1 VLALLDVLPRL
12 QLLKI
17 PANRER
23 FPRMRQEALSVKSYP
38 LMFPKASYN
47 IISPPQS
54 FRMLFHPGRPLSFI
68 TPSTLGLE
76 TFTAFSRSPKRP
88 RNIQGLQASF
98 KDFPVRDFVSRAFLV
113 PYSHLV
119 LVGAL
124 EERHRDHTL
133 AGDPMLI
140 EVTLQGQVFQQ
151 YCS

>member
-1 VLALLDVLPRL
+1 V
-12 QLLKI
+12 
-17 PANRER
+17 
-23 FPRMRQEALSVKSYP
+23 YP
-38 LMFPKASYN
+38 IMFPKASCN

-54 FRMLFHPGRPLSFI
+54 FRMLFHPSRPLSLI

-88 RNIQGLQASF
+88 RNIQGRQASF

-113 PYSHLV
+113 PYLHLV

-124 EERHRDHTL
+124 EERHRDHML

-140 EVTLQGQVFQQ
+140 EVTLQGQFSNNTAPDEETRKKSSHKRLRTRILNITV
-151 YCS
+151 SAAASWIST